1 VGHGIVA
8 PEYHWDDYSGVDV
21 RGKVVV
27 LFTNEPP
34 SDDPKFF
41 TGRALT
47 YYGRWT
53 YKYEEAARHGAVA
66 AIIIHTTPT
75 ASYGWDVV
83 RSSWGREDQ
92 QVKLAPGAQQLALAA
107 WVTKDA
113 GEKLAAS
120 LGHGVDELLKMANT
134 RGFRRCRCRFAFPE
148 RLRPRLREIHTRNVV
163 AKIEGN
169 DPQF

>member
-1 VGHGIVA
+1 MAGRFRRCHLQQKTDVEFDAPAVFVGHGIVA
-8 PEYHWDDYSGVDV
+8 PEYQWDDYKDVDV

-53 YKYEEAARHGAVA
+53 YKYEEATRQGAVA

-92 QVKLAPGAQQLALAA
+92 QVKLGAGRARRSHSP
-107 WVTKDA
+107 A
-113 GEKLAAS
+113 G
-120 LGHGVDELLKMANT
+120 
-134 RGFRRCRCRFAFPE
+134 
-148 RLRPRLREIHTRNVV
+148 
-163 AKIEGN
+163 
-169 DPQF
+169 